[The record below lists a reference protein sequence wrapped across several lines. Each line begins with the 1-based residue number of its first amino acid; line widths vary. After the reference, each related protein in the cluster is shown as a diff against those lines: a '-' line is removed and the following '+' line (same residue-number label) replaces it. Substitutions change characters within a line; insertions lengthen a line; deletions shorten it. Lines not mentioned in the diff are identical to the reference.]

1 MVTGVGAGGG
11 LGGGAGFEDG
21 EDELPE
27 DGVGEVLDGGSLPLL
42 AGAVELPPQ
51 PASAS
56 TVITAGATHVVVVLP
71 CFIVLISIGRRL
83 VATTDRDTHQLFP

>member
-1 MVTGVGAGGG
+1 MGGG
-11 LGGGAGFEDG
+11 LGGGVGFEEG

-27 DGVGEVLDGGSLPLL
+27 DGVGEVPVGGSLPVL

-56 TVITAGATHVVVVLP
+56 RVNMAGTTHVVVVLP
-71 CFIVLISIGRRL
+71 CFIVLTPIRRRF
-83 VATTDRDTHQLFP
+83 VATTDRDKHQLFP